1 MNRNPF
7 RDLPSHGAGCGG
19 DPSFAVSRVRVQS
32 LPDPRPVT
40 GRNGAVRAIPVLAR
54 LAGFLRR
61 AGIAPGSALRPKM
74 TFAICAL
81 LLACLFI
88 PAVALAETTLTVGHV
103 QLKKDRTYGKSRT
116 FAQYLMQPLGRPW
129 DGAKVALEEV
139 KWHGAAAGVAF
150 DLDRERV
157 SKPSAVADTIREM
170 AAEKGIRFFLL
181 DLPADVMAEATQALR
196 GDDVLLFNVSSRS
209 DLLRGAACQ
218 PNLLHVM
225 PSHAMLADALGQ
237 YLVFKRWTEVLLL
250 TGPLDEDKAWAEAF
264 RRTASRFGLDIDA
277 ERDFVLSNDPRIREQ
292 NNPVLLTS
300 GADYDAVVVMD
311 TDGEFARNLNYRVR
325 DARPIVGAEGL
336 APLAWHWAWERH
348 GAPQLESRF
357 QENAGRPMRDVD
369 WAAWLAVKTVAEA
382 VQRTGQADFAALRD
396 YITGPDLV
404 LDGFK
409 GNRLNFRP
417 WDGQLRQPVLLA
429 THNWVV
435 ERAPVEGFLHKT
447 NNLDTLG
454 HDERDSACER

>member
-1 MNRNPF
+1 MNRDPF
-7 RDLPSHGAGCGG
+7 RNLPSHSAGCGG
-19 DPSFAVSRVRVQS
+19 DPSFAASRVRGQS
-32 LPDPRPVT
+32 VPDLGPVIEKPRESNALPV
-40 GRNGAVRAIPVLAR
+40 VAR
-54 LAGFLRR
+54 LARVLRDR
-61 AGIAPGSALRPKM
+61 SHMPQSPMRSGIAVAL
-74 TFAICAL
+74 CAVL
-81 LLACLFI
+81 LVCLLI
-88 PAVALAETTLTVGHV
+88 PAIALAETTMTIGHV

-116 FAQYLMQPLGRPW
+116 FAQFLMQPLGRPW
-129 DGAKVALEEV
+129 EGAKVALDEI
-139 KWHGAAAGVAF
+139 KWHGAAAGVTF

-157 SKPSAVADTIREM
+157 AKPSAVADTIRQM
-170 AAEKGIRFFLL
+170 AAEKGISFFVL
-181 DLPADVMAEATQALR
+181 DLPSEVMAKTAQALR

-209 DLLRGAACQ
+209 DRLRGEACQ
-218 PNLLHVM
+218 PNLLHIM

-250 TGPLDEDKAWAEAF
+250 TGPLDEDKAWAAAF
-264 RRTASRFGLDIDA
+264 RRTAARYNIDIDT

-311 TDGEFARNLNYRVR
+311 TDGEFARNLNYRIR

-348 GAPQLESRF
+348 GAPQLEGRF
-357 QENAGRPMRDVD
+357 QEQAGRPMRDVD

-382 VQRTGQADFAALRD
+382 VQRTGSADFAALRD

-435 ERAPVEGFLHKT
+435 ERAPVDGFLHKT

-454 HDERDSACER
+454 HDERDSRCER